1 MWIRYYLTMKSSVI
15 RFLYAMAL
23 VMAVVYAF
31 FAMRGPHGVA
41 AYTQKRQEIREMEES
56 NAALARENQLK
67 REYVERLRQ
76 SQAEQEL
83 EIRRR
88 LKLVKPNEKVFMKRS
103 GE

>member
-1 MWIRYYLTMKSSVI
+1 
-15 RFLYAMAL
+15 MAL
-23 VMAVVYAF
+23 VTAVVYAF

-56 NAALARENQLK
+56 NAVLARENQVK
-67 REYVERLRQ
+67 REYIERLRQ

-83 EIRRR
+83 EIRRK

>member
-1 MWIRYYLTMKSSVI
+1 MKSSVI
-15 RFLYAMAL
+15 RFACAVAL

-31 FAMRGPHGVA
+31 VAMRGPHGMA
-41 AYTQKRQEIREMEES
+41 AWTQKRQEIRELEER

-67 REYVERLRQ
+67 REYIERLRQ
-76 SQAEQEL
+76 SQPEQEL

-88 LKLVKPNEKVFMKRS
+88 LKLVKPNEKVFIKRV

>member
-1 MWIRYYLTMKSSVI
+1 
-15 RFLYAMAL
+15 MAL
-23 VMAVVYAF
+23 VTAVVYAF

-56 NAALARENQLK
+56 NAALARENQVK
-67 REYVERLRQ
+67 REYIERLRQ

-88 LKLVKPNEKVFMKRS
+88 LKLVKPNEKVFMKRP